1 MATLLIDNVINSN
14 SPLLLFTCHL
24 FFFNTH
30 KVLVCLPSPTL
41 SALFTAFL
49 VLLMVICACTS
60 FAGKKRILAPGKFS
74 PGGPAETRGSGGAAT
89 SSHRPPSTEMALIP

>member
-24 FFFNTH
+24 LFFNTH

-41 SALFTAFL
+41 SAGIHCLPGSSDGHLCLHLICRKEKDFGPRQ
-49 VLLMVICACTS
+49 VL
-60 FAGKKRILAPGKFS
+60 PW
-74 PGGPAETRGSGGAAT
+74 
-89 SSHRPPSTEMALIP
+89 RPR